1 MRSKVS
7 ENAFA
12 GQTFYVGLDVHKKS
26 WKVTI
31 LGQEFEH
38 KTMSQDPDPVIL
50 RDYLVRKFP
59 GAVYKA
65 VYESGFCGFTICRD
79 LNRLGIQCGVIN
91 ASDVPS
97 NHKEK
102 MQKTDKADSRKLAKV
117 LRSGDAEMIHV
128 PPVELES
135 DRALVRLRFRLS
147 KDTARTKIR
156 VKSLLMQFG
165 IPIPER
171 FTAGQTR
178 SWSRNYMQWLAET
191 DTPGESVR
199 QTIDSYLRTGKSQRE
214 EMLLVNRQIRELC
227 KKPAYSES
235 YALLLSIPG
244 IGFVSAVTF
253 LVEFGDITRFS
264 NLDKLCHYVGLVPR
278 MHGSGDRLQVGKLVN
293 RGRKE
298 LKVMLIEAAWDAIG
312 TDPALMA
319 AFSELSK
326 RMNRNKAIIRIA
338 RKILSRVRYVLIHRR
353 PYEMG
358 VVE

>member
-1 MRSKVS
+1 MRSKIS

-50 RDYLVRKFP
+50 RDYLTRKFP
-59 GAVYKA
+59 GGSYKA
-65 VYESGFCGFTICRD
+65 VYESGFCGFTICRQ
-79 LNRLGIQCGVIN
+79 LNSMGIHCGVIN
-91 ASDVPS
+91 AADVPA

-128 PPVELES
+128 PPLELES

-147 KDTARTKIR
+147 RDLARTKIR

-165 IPIPER
+165 IPIPDR
-171 FTAGQTR
+171 FTTGQTR
-178 SWSRNYMQWLAET
+178 SWSGNYMQWLAQVE
-191 DTPGESVR
+191 TPGESVR
-199 QTIDSYLRTGKSQRE
+199 RTLDSYLRTGKSQRE
-214 EMLLVNRQIRELC
+214 EMLLINRHIRELC
-227 KKPAYSES
+227 NRSEYNES
-235 YALLLSIPG
+235 YELLVSIPG

-278 MHGSGDRLQVGKLVN
+278 MHGSGDRMQVGKLVN

-298 LKVMLIEAAWDAIG
+298 LKVMLIEVAWDAIG

-319 AFSELSK
+319 
-326 RMNRNKAIIRIA
+326 
-338 RKILSRVRYVLIHRR
+338 
-353 PYEMG
+353 
-358 VVE
+358 

>member
-1 MRSKVS
+1 M
-7 ENAFA
+7 
-12 GQTFYVGLDVHKKS
+12 
-26 WKVTI
+26 
-31 LGQEFEH
+31 
-38 KTMSQDPDPVIL
+38 
-50 RDYLVRKFP
+50 
-59 GAVYKA
+59 
-65 VYESGFCGFTICRD
+65 
-79 LNRLGIQCGVIN
+79 GIHCGVIN
-91 ASDVPS
+91 AADVPA

-128 PPVELES
+128 PPLELES

-147 KDTARTKIR
+147 RDLARTKIR

-165 IPIPER
+165 IPIPDR
-171 FTAGQTR
+171 FTTGQTR
-178 SWSRNYMQWLAET
+178 SWSGNYMQWLAQVE
-191 DTPGESVR
+191 TPGESVR
-199 QTIDSYLRTGKSQRE
+199 RTLDSYLRTGKSQRE
-214 EMLLVNRQIRELC
+214 EMLLINRQIRELC
-227 KKPAYSES
+227 NRSEYNES
-235 YALLLSIPG
+235 YELLVSIPG

-278 MHGSGDRLQVGKLVN
+278 MHGSGDRMQVGKLVN

-298 LKVMLIEAAWDAIG
+298 LKVMLIEVAWDAIG

-319 AFSELSK
+319 AFSELTK

-338 RKILSRVRYVLIHRR
+338 RKILSRIRYVLTQRK

-358 VVE
+358 VTE